1 MFIYE
6 KNGSICV
13 TFKGNKPVE
22 APEYVIT
29 IDKENE
35 TVYVNGQ
42 KFVDP
47 VEEPVTVEAP
57 VVEPAARKTTK
68 KSETVEPV
76 VVPTEEPSEEPVT
89 E

>member
-13 TFKGNKPVE
+13 TFKGNKPVD

-29 IDKENE
+29 IDKENQS
-35 TVYVNGQ
+35 VYVNGQ

-47 VEEPVTVEAP
+47 VEEPAEVAQPVEKKPAKRASRKPEPEVP
-57 VVEPAARKTTK
+57 VVEEAAAE
-68 KSETVEPV
+68 ETV
-76 VVPTEEPSEEPVT
+76 TE
-89 E
+89 